1 MKCLSLTILVWGLL
15 VTNLVAQTTTSTSK
29 ALLNRASENASNNSI
44 KQRQLVSNSA
54 ITALPM
60 GTTVFSTGILPVVS
74 FTTTNV
80 SCNAAADGC
89 ATAVVSGNTG
99 NLGYLWSNG
108 GTTNNICGLVPGLY
122 TVTVTDTMPAGPP
135 SLDTVYFENFEAAH
149 NWNLATST
157 GTNGIDPNGWTVN
170 DSEGGVAPTGCGVSN
185 NGDNTMHITCTSL
198 FCGTLITGAVY
209 NAAIESN
216 TRAESPVF
224 STVGYSGITFT
235 FDYIANGDG
244 LNDNASLLYNDGS
257 GWQVLDPSLKSTI
270 CVSGQGEWTAYSVT
284 LPASCDNNPTVQIAF
299 NWTNNAD
306 NIGTD
311 PSVAINNILLTSM
324 GTGGTIQI
332 CTVVND
338 TTIIEPFTLATSVDT
353 VGNVVCAGNNDGFI
367 NISISGGTAPFSYA
381 WSNGDLTQDIT
392 NLVDSTYSV
401 TITDANGCTTVEGA
415 VVSTLGFIEAVV
427 DSAMNVVGCHGD
439 STGAIY
445 LTATGD
451 TTISGC
457 TSSVVALNEIM
468 YRPILRNGQDP
479 NTGEYIELIGPAGA
493 DISCYVLTDGDWT
506 ITIPQGTTIPL
517 DGFFTIGNDSVWGAG
532 TFDLDAENCNCFTE
546 GTGGSALLIL
556 TDGGEYIALF
566 DGGGTF
572 LEGVVYS
579 SPSAGNTPSG
589 NVEAT
594 IGTTGCPASVTVP
607 AVAAFETAPGGF
619 STGTS
624 IIRSPDG
631 SGAWVPQIGG
641 SLNACNSF
649 GSGSTGNGS
658 VTYLWNNGDTTQ
670 DISNLSAGTYTVTVT
685 NTYGCT
691 ATTSYTITEPAILV
705 AMTNAT
711 IAGCAGD
718 STGIIDLTITGG
730 TGSYVYNWSNG
741 ATTED
746 LGLLSVGNYCVTVVD
761 SNACVITICD
771 SITEPTFTIPV
782 DTFYICQGDTV
793 SLQVNTNITPLSWTP
808 SGTLSNDTIANPL
821 AFPLT
826 TTTYY
831 VNTQAAL
838 STNLVVNGNFESGNT
853 GFSSA
858 YTLGTGSVLLA
869 ATYAINT
876 NANNTHSGFAAC
888 TDHTSGTGNYMV
900 INGATTINQSVW
912 CQTVNVTPNT
922 NYELSTWITSV
933 VAANPANLQFTIN
946 GVNIGNPIIAS
957 ATTCQWTQFFSTWN
971 SGANTSATLCITNQ
985 NTIASGNDFGLDD
998 IQFSAICSLSDS
1010 IVVIVDSVDIN
1021 LLSATDVLCHGD
1033 STGNITTIT
1042 TGSNYTYLWNTGDTT
1057 ANLTNLGAGT
1067 YQLTASSGFC
1077 QDTLSVLLTEPT
1089 AIALSLSSSTNPSCN
1104 GDSTG
1109 TIDITNNGGTT
1120 PYTYLWSNTA
1130 TTQNLDSLPVGPYNL
1145 TLTDGNG
1152 CTAALSVVLT
1162 EPSAISVSYSTTN
1175 VSCGGLNDGTA
1186 SVAPV
1191 GGTPGYT
1198 YFWDVTASNQTT
1210 ATAINLTSNT
1220 YSVTVTD
1227 LEGCTAEAN
1236 GVFVNPGIP
1245 VDSNDV
1251 PLVVLTGL
1259 LDCDLNPIGALE
1271 INTTNTY
1278 SYLWSNGATSVNV
1291 TALPAGTY
1299 SVTVSN
1305 GLGCD
1310 YVQTATINSPFVPT
1324 INPFIVSLGL
1334 TTTTVT
1340 ANTAVDING
1349 GNDQTSQ
1356 GVGYNWTDPSGLVDF
1371 GTATNHA
1378 TTAMSGT
1385 AGSYVLTLTAT
1396 ATDSTAC
1403 QDTASVILNVESVYA
1418 GMPNAFTPNDDG
1430 INDLYRPIGLNA
1442 ADVITFRIYNRWGQE
1457 IYNGDDLENMGW
1469 DGRFQGAEQPT
1480 EVYLFV
1486 LEYKLGANSEPKVK
1500 KGEFALVR

>member
-1 MKCLSLTILVWGLL
+1 MYRMKCLSLTILVWGLL
-15 VTNLVAQTTTSTSK
+15 VANLVAQTTNNQNIYNT
-29 ALLNRASENASNNSI
+29 LNSNQLFLNNA
-44 KQRQLVSNSA
+44 
-54 ITALPM
+54 
-60 GTTVFSTGILPVVS
+60 
-74 FTTTNV
+74 
-80 SCNAAADGC
+80 
-89 ATAVVSGNTG
+89 SGNTI
-99 NLGYLWSNG
+99 LSSF
-108 GTTNNICGLVPGLY
+108 
-122 TVTVTDTMPAGPP
+122 AP
-135 SLDTVYFENFEAAH
+135 SAACSI
-149 NWNLATST
+149 T
-157 GTNGIDPNGWTVN
+157 ID
-170 DSEGGVAPTGCGVSN
+170 S
-185 NGDNTMHITCTSL
+185 
-198 FCGTLITGAVY
+198 
-209 NAAIESN
+209 
-216 TRAESPVF
+216 
-224 STVGYSGITFT
+224 
-235 FDYIANGDG
+235 
-244 LNDNASLLYNDGS
+244 
-257 GWQVLDPSLKSTI
+257 
-270 CVSGQGEWTAYSVT
+270 
-284 LPASCDNNPTVQIAF
+284 
-299 NWTNNAD
+299 
-306 NIGTD
+306 
-311 PSVAINNILLTSM
+311 
-324 GTGGTIQI
+324 
-332 CTVVND
+332 VVN
-338 TTIIEPFTLATSVDT
+338 
-353 VGNVVCAGNNDGFI
+353 
-367 NISISGGTAPFSYA
+367 
-381 WSNGDLTQDIT
+381 
-392 NLVDSTYSV
+392 
-401 TITDANGCTTVEGA
+401 
-415 VVSTLGFIEAVV
+415 
-427 DSAMNVVGCHGD
+427 VGCNGD

-445 LTATGD
+445 TTTVVD
-451 TTISGC
+451 TSSC
-457 TSSVVALNEIM
+457 SSSVVALNEFLYNPLI
-468 YRPILRNGQDP
+468 RDGQNP
-479 NTGEYIELIGPAGA
+479 YTGEYIELIGPAGA

-506 ITIPQGTTIPL
+506 ITLPQGSIIPP
-517 DGFFTIGNDSVWGAG
+517 DGFFTIGNDSIWGTG
-532 TFDLDAENCNCFTE
+532 TFDLDAENCNCFTD
-546 GTGGSALLIL
+546 GATAGLLIL
-556 TDGGEYIALF
+556 TTGGEYIALY
-566 DGGGTF
+566 DAAGTF
-572 LEGVVYS
+572 LEGVVYGNPTVANSPPIVPTAIATVGTVGCLS
-579 SPSAGNTPSG
+579 SVSIP
-589 NVEAT
+589 T
-594 IGTTGCPASVTVP
+594 IAS
-607 AVAAFETAPGGF
+607 FEIAPGGVPNDV
-619 STGTS
+619 SL
-624 IIRSPDG
+624 IRDPDG
-631 SGAWVPQIGG
+631 SGAWVPQVGG
-641 SLNACNSF
+641 SLNACNNLNTTVNTVS
-649 GSGSTGNGS
+649 
-658 VTYLWNNGDTTQ
+658 YLWNNGDTTEN
-670 DISNLSAGTYTVTVT
+670 ISGLPAGTYTVTLT
-685 NTYGCT
+685 SSSGCT
-691 ATTSYTITEPAILV
+691 DTASYTITEPAALV
-705 AMTNAT
+705 AVTNAT
-711 IAGCAGD
+711 ITGCAGD
-718 STGIIDLTITGG
+718 STGTIDLTITGG

-741 ATTED
+741 VTTED
-746 LGLLSVGNYCVTVVD
+746 VDLLSVGNYCVTVVD

-771 SITEPTFTIPV
+771 SIAEPTFTVPV

-793 SLQVNTNITPLSWTP
+793 PLQVNTNVTPLSWTP
-808 SGTLSNDTIANPL
+808 SGTLSNDTIVNPL

-831 VNTQAAL
+831 VNTQATL
-838 STNLVVNGNFESGNT
+838 STNLVVNGDFESGNT

-858 YTLGTGSVLLA
+858 YTVGTGSVLLEG
-869 ATYAINT
+869 TYAINT

-912 CQTVNVTPNT
+912 CQTVNITPNT
-922 NYELSTWITSV
+922 NYQLSTWITSV

-957 ATTCQWTQFFSTWN
+957 ATTCQWNQFFSTWN

-1021 LLSATDVLCHGD
+1021 LLSAIDVLCHGD
-1033 STGNITTIT
+1033 STGSITTIT

-1057 ANLTNLGAGT
+1057 ANLTNIAAGT

-1089 AIALSLSSSTNPSCN
+1089 AIALSLLNSTNPSCN

-1109 TIDITNNGGTT
+1109 TIDITNSGGTI

-1130 TTQNLDSLPVGPYNL
+1130 TTQTLNSLPVGTYNL

-1152 CTAALSVVLT
+1152 CTAPLSVVLT

-1198 YFWDVTASNQTT
+1198 YFWDITASNQTT
-1210 ATAINLTSNT
+1210 ATAINLSSNT

-1291 TALPAGTY
+1291 TGLPAGIY
-1299 SVTVSN
+1299 SVTVTN

-1349 GNDQTSQ
+1349 GNDQISQ
-1356 GVGYNWTDPSGLVDF
+1356 GVGYNWTNPSGSVDF
-1371 GTATNHA
+1371 GTTTNHA
-1378 TTAMSGT
+1378 TTAMSAT
-1385 AGSYVLTLTAT
+1385 AGTYVLTLTAT

-1403 QDTASVILNVESVYA
+1403 QDTASVILNVESVYE

-1442 ADVITFRIYNRWGQE
+1442 ADVLTFRIYNRWGQE

-1486 LEYKLGANSEPKVK
+1486 LEYKLGTNSEPKVR
-1500 KGEFALVR
+1500 KGEFTLVR